1 MEGLQVDDSCYS
13 YGQHHGSFEV
23 VVYIESHLYSSG
35 AAAFISTKWILSFNV
50 LLLSL
55 NFLNVFQNGPL
66 APERPEATSQNCN
79 VLQFEKRQ
87 EEDCESCHLQVSST
101 SQRPVAKEEGGS
113 SHGDLLRK
121 GV

>member
-1 MEGLQVDDSCYS
+1 MEGLQVDDNCYS

-23 VVYIESHLYSSG
+23 AVYIESQLYSSG
-35 AAAFISTKWILSFNV
+35 VASFISTKWILSFNV

-66 APERPEATSQNCN
+66 APKCPEATSQNCN
-79 VLQFEKRQ
+79 ILQFKKRQ

-101 SQRPVAKEEGGS
+101 SQWPVAKEEGES
-113 SHGDLLRK
+113 SHSDLFRK